1 MTSPT
6 ASTPPR
12 CFLHIGLQKTGTSY
26 LQAVFWRSQEAL
38 AAQALAMLPATKA
51 ETFEVMLGVREQLG
65 ERAADD
71 PLDVLARQL
80 DDALAHGPAATFL
93 LSQESLAPATAAQAE
108 VLVDRLRGVEPHVVL
123 TVRDLARQL
132 PSVWQQKLSARR
144 RYTFDDYLDA
154 VVDRKPKV
162 RDFWDSQDVPAVLD
176 RWSRVV
182 PAERIHVVTVPPAGS
197 PPGLL
202 LDRFC
207 EVLGV
212 RPESLDREVPRRNA
226 SLGRGQA
233 ELLRRVNVALGDRLA
248 GREANRPVKL
258 YFAKRVLAAQPGR
271 PTLAPARLEAW
282 CREVAEE
289 HIEALAGGGY
299 DVVGDLADL
308 RPSSRS
314 FTDADQE
321 ADEAEVL
328 DAAAE
333 ALATMLVDRQ
343 RVAQRRRRRPKASSD
358 SGRLRRRLRRVL
370 APRRG

>member
-6 ASTPPR
+6 GSTPPR
-12 CFLHIGLQKTGTSY
+12 CFVHIGLQKTGTSY
-26 LQAVFWRSQEAL
+26 LQAVFWQSQEAL
-38 AAQALAMLPATKA
+38 GAQGLAMLPATKA
-51 ETFEVMLGVREQLG
+51 ETFDVMLAVRGQLG
-65 ERAADD
+65 RRDPEG
-71 PLDVLARQL
+71 PLDLLARRL
-80 DDALAHGPAATFL
+80 DDGLAHGRASTFL
-93 LSQESLAPATAAQAE
+93 LSQESLAPATGEQAE
-108 VLVDRLRGVEPHVVL
+108 VLMDRLVGVEAHVVL

-144 RYTFDDYLDA
+144 RYTFDDYLAA
-154 VVDRKPKV
+154 VVDRKPRV

-207 EVLGV
+207 QVLGV
-212 RPESLDREVPRRNA
+212 PPESLDREVPRRNA
-226 SLGRGQA
+226 ALGRGQA
-233 ELLRRVNVALGDRLA
+233 ELLRRVNVALGDRLP

-271 PTLAPARLEAW
+271 ATLAPARLEPW

-308 RPSSRS
+308 RPLPRS

-321 ADEAEVL
+321 ADDAEVL

-333 ALATMLVDRQ
+333 ALATMLVDRH
-343 RVAQRRRRRPKASSD
+343 RAARRSRPRAPRAGAVS
-358 SGRLRRRLRRVL
+358 RRRLRDVL
-370 APRRG
+370 RRGRR